1 MCIHAAAVA
10 LTGPSRVLAGYG
22 RLMLARYGLIL
33 AGYGAIAAGANTECY
48 TGTNC
53 WNMTQK
59 Q

>member
-1 MCIHAAAVA
+1 MDFMMCIHSGSTTYRAYGG
-10 LTGPSRVLAGYG
+10 LILAWYG
-22 RLMLARYGLIL
+22 VIL
-33 AGYGAIAAGANTECY
+33 AGYGAIAAGANTNYY